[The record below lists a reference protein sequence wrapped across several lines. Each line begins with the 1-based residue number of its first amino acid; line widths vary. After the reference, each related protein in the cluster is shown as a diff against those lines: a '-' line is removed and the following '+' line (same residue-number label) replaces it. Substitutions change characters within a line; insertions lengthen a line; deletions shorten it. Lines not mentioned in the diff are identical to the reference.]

1 LAHAP
6 TPLCK
11 KFHRQ
16 CTAANLTMMMA
27 STPSHFIVLLAALSS
42 SSAHTAA
49 TIGVQVGEKGQ
60 MIMRQESSKEKSAEV
75 PAAAA
80 LAEVSEEDGRPTK
93 KDRQNAAEAFETPS
107 KIDDSLLGNWSPR
120 MPAFVEE
127 YPWFYAATFV
137 GGAFAFMFLV
147 CFYVQ
152 YEDSKDQERRL
163 AEKKVAMRRNAA
175 SAAMGVP
182 RTGASY
188 VPASPAIRTA
198 AEAVVHAASRP
209 QQTMRD
215 QMAAAPKAKAA
226 AAARAEK
233 ETAATAAP
241 AVKDGMS
248 IEKITNAV
256 GNFTGMLA
264 GENVAGS
271 TASGASTPNSQ
282 PSSQHSFAH
291 SGYSRQSKNSSI
303 CNGSVL
309 VARVNEVIFASSSSW
324 QEIGTLAAGQQV
336 IAAGPPEVADAYTMV
351 PVKPRGAVDL
361 KTLVVQ
367 EY

>member
-49 TIGVQVGEKGQ
+49 TIGVQVGEKAQ
-60 MIMRQESSKEKSAEV
+60 MIMRQESSKEKSPEV

-93 KDRQNAAEAFETPS
+93 KDRQNAAGAFETPS

-127 YPWFYAATFV
+127 YPWFYAASFV

-152 YEDSKDQERRL
+152 YEDSKDQERRV

-198 AEAVVHAASRP
+198 ADAVVHAASRP
-209 QQTMRD
+209 QHSMRD
-215 QMAAAPKAKAA
+215 HMAAAPKAKAA
-226 AAARAEK
+226 AAARAET
-233 ETAATAAP
+233 ETAATAAT

-264 GENVAGS
+264 GENVS

-309 VARVNEVIFASSSSW
+309 VARVDEVIFASSSSW

>member
-1 LAHAP
+1 
-6 TPLCK
+6 
-11 KFHRQ
+11 
-16 CTAANLTMMMA
+16 MMA
-27 STPSHFIVLLAALSS
+27 RTAHFIVCLAALGR

-60 MIMRQESSKEKSAEV
+60 MIMRQESFKEKSAES
-75 PAAAA
+75 PGAAAAA

-93 KDRQNAAEAFETPS
+93 RDRQNAAEAFETPQ

-152 YEDSKDQERRL
+152 YEDSKLQERHL

-182 RTGASY
+182 RTWESD
-188 VPASPAIRTA
+188 VPASAAPRTA
-198 AEAVVHAASRP
+198 GDAASRP
-209 QQTMRD
+209 QPLRD

-233 ETAATAAP
+233 ETAATA
-241 AVKDGMS
+241 VKDKDGMS
-248 IEKITNAV
+248 IEKITSAV
-256 GNFTGMLA
+256 NNFTGMLA
-264 GENVAGS
+264 GENVS
-271 TASGASTPNSQ
+271 TASGASTPNIQ
-282 PSSQHSFAH
+282 PSLQHSSAH
-291 SGYSRQSKNSSI
+291 SGYSRHPKNSGI
-303 CNGSVL
+303 QNGSVL

-336 IAAGPPEVADAYTMV
+336 IAAGPPEVVDAYTMV